1 MINNDTFTQSQQK
14 LESMWQNLVTAQLAQ
29 VEAMLQR
36 VDTTLKAQLSKSK
49 EQVEEMSRLTASA
62 ITWAGEL
69 QAGAVEL
76 ALSTL
81 KNVHGAMNSGKSAP
95 KAEA

>member
-1 MINNDTFTQSQQK
+1 MINNDTFTQSQHK
-14 LESMWQNLVTAQLAQ
+14 LESMWQSMVTAQLAQ

-36 VDTTLKAQLSKSK
+36 VDATLKTQLAKSK

-81 KNVHGAMNSGKSAP
+81 KNVHGAMNAGKAAP

>member
-1 MINNDTFTQSQQK
+1 MINTDTFTQSQQK
-14 LESMWQNLVTAQLAQ
+14 LESMWQNLVAAQLAQ

-36 VDTTLKAQLSKSK
+36 IDTTLKAQLSKSK

-81 KNVHGAMNSGKSAP
+81 KNAGAAMNAGKAAP

>member
-1 MINNDTFTQSQQK
+1 MINNDTFTQSQHK
-14 LESMWQNLVTAQLAQ
+14 LESMWQNMVAAQLAQ

-36 VDTTLKAQLSKSK
+36 VDTTLKAQLAKSK

-81 KNVHGAMNSGKSAP
+81 KNVHGTMNASKAAP